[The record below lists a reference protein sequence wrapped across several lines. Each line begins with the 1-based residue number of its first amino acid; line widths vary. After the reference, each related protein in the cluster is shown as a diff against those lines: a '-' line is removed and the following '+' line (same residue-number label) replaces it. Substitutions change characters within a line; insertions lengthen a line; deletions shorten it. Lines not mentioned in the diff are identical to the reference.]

1 MTEGSP
7 GAAEAKKMCI
17 KISPNGEGFNSHHLG
32 GFMEAISKFG
42 EESVDPLWQ

>member
-17 KISPNGEGFNSHHLG
+17 KISPQEGG
-32 GFMEAISKFG
+32 GVIK
-42 EESVDPLWQ
+42 L